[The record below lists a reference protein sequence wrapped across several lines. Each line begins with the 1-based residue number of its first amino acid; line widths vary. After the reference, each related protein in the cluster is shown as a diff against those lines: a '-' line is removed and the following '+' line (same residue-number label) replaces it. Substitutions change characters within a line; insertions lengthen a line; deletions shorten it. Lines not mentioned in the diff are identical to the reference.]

1 MKKYL
6 FTHNPKTGGSTLHNL
21 LPNNDW
27 HNLDG
32 PISIREMTTEQ
43 IQASV
48 KLAYE
53 SKPHHY
59 TINQHKKVG
68 TFSDDE
74 LEQAFKFTFVRNP
87 FDRLVSEY
95 HMIIEN
101 SNFGEH
107 AIYTDGFELSFE
119 TFLKHAKRVVNFGT
133 YFMWNPGPFRGVH
146 PNHLTPQNL
155 YVFDQEE
162 KIVDYAARFENF
174 EEDIINILEAIG
186 LEVPKEIPRIGASSS
201 RKNYREYYDDETI
214 KMVEKIYEKDLNLF
228 GYEY

>member
-32 PISIREMTTEQ
+32 PLSIREMTTEQ
-43 IQASV
+43 IQTSV
-48 KLAYE
+48 KLTYE

-59 TINQHKKVG
+59 TISQHKKVG

-87 FDRLVSEY
+87 FDKVVSEY
-95 HMIIEN
+95 HMCIEDPD
-101 SNFGEH
+101 FGKY
-107 AIYTDGFELSFE
+107 AIHPDGFESSFE
-119 TFLKHAKRVVNFGT
+119 AFLRHAEKVVNFEA
-133 YFMWNPGPFRGVH
+133 YSMWNSGPFEEVH
-146 PNHLTPQNL
+146 PNHLMPQNL

-162 KIVDYAARFENF
+162 KIVDYVARFEDF
-174 EEDIINILEAIG
+174 EEGLNKILQTLG
-186 LEVPKEIPRIGASSS
+186 LEVPKEIPRIGASLT

-214 KMVEKIYEKDLNLF
+214 KVVEKIYEKDLNLF